1 MHSSSVWRHLSRVA
15 VTYKS
20 SALFDRSL
28 VMFPYIDMIQTI
40 ATKPEWRSAV
50 YPELPS
56 WITVLSGGDWDY
68 TDATLT
74 SVFRDIWVPEFDE
87 QHQFT
92 HDSEH
97 FVALA
102 LTALSNVWEVH
113 DFRTSPVVERF
124 LQLARCTVSMSLASG
139 YHHDPATDSW
149 SVRQELPPNLMLL
162 FSAPLFKSMKK
173 AAANARNTIL
183 SEGMSPNKKHYL
195 EGMAELLD
203 TLAESLAKECESS
216 HTKAEVEGPRQDHN
230 VWEDLKKNLLG
241 KIDAFEESLGA
252 EHGG

>member
-1 MHSSSVWRHLSRVA
+1 
-15 VTYKS
+15 
-20 SALFDRSL
+20 
-28 VMFPYIDMIQTI
+28 MIQAI
-40 ATKPEWRSAV
+40 AKKPEWRSAA

-56 WITVLSGGDWDY
+56 WITVLSEGEWDY
-68 TDATLT
+68 PGARLT

-97 FVALA
+97 LVALA

-113 DFRTSPVVERF
+113 DFRTSPIVERF
-124 LQLARCTVSMSLASG
+124 LQLARCTVSTALWSD
-139 YHHDPATDSW
+139 YDYVPTTDSW
-149 SVRQELPPNLMLL
+149 SVRQGLPPNLMRL
-162 FSAPLFKSMKK
+162 FSPPLFKSMTK
-173 AAANARNTIL
+173 AAANARNAIP
-183 SEGMSPNKKHYL
+183 SQGMSPDNNYL

-203 TLAESLAKECESS
+203 TLAESLAKECESNW
-216 HTKAEVEGPRQDHN
+216 TKVEVEGPTQDHN

-252 EHGG
+252 EHGD